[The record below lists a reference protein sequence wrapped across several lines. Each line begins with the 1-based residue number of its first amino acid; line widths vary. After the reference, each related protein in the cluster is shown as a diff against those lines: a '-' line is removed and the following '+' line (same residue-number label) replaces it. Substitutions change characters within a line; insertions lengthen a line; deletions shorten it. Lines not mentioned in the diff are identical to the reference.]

1 MRKMRPQ
8 ISHIF
13 VVMAIPFQCTKFHR
27 WKPNT
32 PPAFQRGVESGFASC
47 HGNAAKETGH
57 RHQKPDTFACTSGT
71 PMRGH
76 SLLGRGPVTRTAS
89 GSRHRPHFEVGRHG
103 NMATPRL
110 QRVAPGRD
118 LHTWSTLSSQGQL
131 SKGSEAILAFIGEQ
145 SSHYHSF
152 WGKLIRGQ
160 KTYKAKHSAV
170 AR

>member
-27 WKPNT
+27 LKPNT
-32 PPAFQRGVESGFASC
+32 PPAFQRGGKSGFASC
-47 HGNAAKETGH
+47 HGNAAIKLRQT
-57 RHQKPDTFACTSGT
+57 RNFCAKLTCTSGT

-89 GSRHRPHFEVGRHG
+89 GSACRPHFEVGRHG

-110 QRVAPGRD
+110 QGVAPGRD
-118 LHTWSTLSSQGQL
+118 LHTCSTLSSQGQL

-152 WGKLIRGQ
+152 LGKANSRSKNLQG
-160 KTYKAKHSAV
+160 
-170 AR
+170 

>member
-27 WKPNT
+27 LKPNT
-32 PPAFQRGVESGFASC
+32 PPAFQRGGKSSFGQRDA
-47 HGNAAKETGH
+47 NAAIKLRQT
-57 RHQKPDTFACTSGT
+57 RNFCAKLTCTSGT

-76 SLLGRGPVTRTAS
+76 SVLGRGPDTRTAS
-89 GSRHRPHFEVGRHG
+89 GTACRPHFEVGRHG

-131 SKGSEAILAFIGEQ
+131 SKGSEVILAFIGEQ

-152 WGKLIRGQ
+152 LGKANSRSKNLQG
-160 KTYKAKHSAV
+160 
-170 AR
+170 